1 MYPLFSR
8 RIFLEDKKGLAQGL
22 TLWNFGGSPKGN
34 RTPVFAVR
42 GRYPRPL
49 DDGTVDKIAARFY
62 ITRLPPLSNEKM
74 AGGRGFEPRLMG
86 PEPIVLPLNDPPAEI
101 CYFP

>member
-1 MYPLFSR
+1 MIATTSIVAGRLQR
-8 RIFLEDKKGLAQGL
+8 RLENKKGQPQSANPLEF
-22 TLWNFGGSPKGN
+22 NGSPKGN

-62 ITRLPPLSNEKM
+62 ITRLPPLSNEKVVM
-74 AGGRGFEPRLMG
+74 KKWLGDEDSNLG
-86 PEPIVLPLNDPPAEI
+86 
-101 CYFP
+101 

>member
-1 MYPLFSR
+1 MIAATSIVAGRLQR
-8 RIFLEDKKGLAQGL
+8 RLENKKGQPEPANPLEF
-22 TLWNFGGSPKGN
+22 NGSPKGN

-62 ITRLPPLSNEKM
+62 SGWGTRIRTSVNG
-74 AGGRGFEPRLMG
+74 ARTHR
-86 PEPIVLPLNDPPAEI
+86 PAAERSPN
-101 CYFP
+101 CVS